1 MREGHKGEGGLLKR
15 KDPLSPAAN
24 TMMQCLVGSA
34 KVLKLQL
41 SPDLHPPSPGGDAQV
56 LS

>member
-15 KDPLSPAAN
+15 KDLLSPAAN

-34 KVLKLQL
+34 RVLKLQL